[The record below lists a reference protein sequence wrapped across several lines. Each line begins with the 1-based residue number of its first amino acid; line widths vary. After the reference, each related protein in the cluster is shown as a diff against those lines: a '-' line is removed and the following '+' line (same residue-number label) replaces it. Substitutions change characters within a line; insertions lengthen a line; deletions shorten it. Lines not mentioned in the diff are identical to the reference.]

1 MTPNIWIHT
10 GLVLIYGS
18 QLDADHHE
26 HVAIQVIWPSRD
38 SVCELNGE
46 SVQSLTVI
54 ASRQRHCLK
63 MSKGWVLLV
72 EPTSQLGEQ
81 LEAKL
86 QGQPIVSFELSAD
99 DKAHGPVDKKSAFK
113 RLTPLFESMS
123 IAQALLNLNQSSV
136 TDERIQGL
144 LKDLD
149 ACFIADCIKPAHWR
163 AADVAQTLNL
173 SKSRFLHLF
182 KEQVGIA
189 WRPFLLWRRL
199 LCALQ
204 TLIIGRSAT
213 EAAYLAGFADSAH
226 LSRTFRSTFGMN
238 IMQAKNL
245 LK

>member
-1 MTPNIWIHT
+1 M
-10 GLVLIYGS
+10 
-18 QLDADHHE
+18 
-26 HVAIQVIWPSRD
+26 
-38 SVCELNGE
+38 
-46 SVQSLTVI
+46 
-54 ASRQRHCLK
+54 
-63 MSKGWVLLV
+63 V

-81 LEAKL
+81 LGAKL
-86 QGQPIVSFELSAD
+86 LGKSIVSFMPGAD
-99 DKAHGPVDKKSAFK
+99 DNKYPPVDKKSAFK
-113 RLTPLFESMS
+113 RLIPLFESMS
-123 IAQALLNLNQSSV
+123 IAQALLELNQSSV
-136 TDERIQGL
+136 TDERIQRL

-182 KEQVGIA
+182 KDQVGIA

-204 TLIIGRSAT
+204 TLISGRSAT
-213 EAAYLAGFADSAH
+213 EAAYRAGFADSAH